1 MDTSKTFETE
11 GASLL
16 AQSDGMIAYTAAGD
30 MKLDL
35 RRQHT
40 GAFNFP
46 SCHYHGLTVAFDL
59 DIISHSLSD
68 EVKDFPVTPAEIITR
83 FSLGSYPRVLHKVAE
98 TEHIFSEMYRVP
110 EKIRIPYFK
119 VKILELLLYLDAMT
133 IPVDE
138 EEHPYF
144 YRTQVE
150 KVKAIK
156 RFLAE
161 HLSENYTQEE
171 LSRRFDIP
179 MTPMKTCFR
188 SVYGEAI
195 GTWLAGYRMNQAAE
209 LLLRERDLSIA
220 EIGSRVGYDNAGK
233 FTVAFKK
240 IMKLTP
246 SEYRRE
252 RGITYEKKAAQC
264 EEFIAKL
271 TQGYDTPAGEA
282 GKRLSGGEKQRIA
295 IARMMLKNA
304 PIVILDEATTFT
316 DPENEEKIQRSIAAL
331 TKGKTLL
338 VIAHRLSTIR
348 NADKI
353 VVLKNGNIVAE
364 GSQEQLLDTCPLY
377 RDMWQAHIGAKN
389 WAVSSAEKEA

>member
-16 AQSDGMIAYTAAGD
+16 AQSDGCAVWQFRNATGDGTMTTYDVFPGVMLCFNDFHMECYNSSFVADRRILAIDHCREGRMEYLAGDGMIAYTAAGD

-68 EVKDFPVTPAEIITR
+68 EVKDFPVTPDEIIAR
-83 FSLGSYPRVLHKVAE
+83 FSLDAYPRVLHKVAE

-110 EKIRIPYFK
+110 AKIRIPYFK

-133 IPVDE
+133 IPENE

-150 KVKAIK
+150 KVKAVK
-156 RFLAE
+156 RFLTE

-209 LLLRERDLSIA
+209 LLRERDLSIA

-252 RGITYEKKAAQC
+252 RGITYE
-264 EEFIAKL
+264 
-271 TQGYDTPAGEA
+271 
-282 GKRLSGGEKQRIA
+282 
-295 IARMMLKNA
+295 N
-304 PIVILDEATTFT
+304 
-316 DPENEEKIQRSIAAL
+316 
-331 TKGKTLL
+331 
-338 VIAHRLSTIR
+338 
-348 NADKI
+348 
-353 VVLKNGNIVAE
+353 
-364 GSQEQLLDTCPLY
+364 
-377 RDMWQAHIGAKN
+377 
-389 WAVSSAEKEA
+389 